1 MRCSICNKPFYYDLS
16 FKDLFYFNFVCSI
29 CTKYLVPKLLTI
41 PIDYGY
47 QIYYYYFTDDET
59 LDEKLEH
66 HIYNRMIGIILKR
79 RDSIVL
85 FLDEYTLPFLKYFS
99 FKMDI
104 TLISIVFLDLEYL
117 LFTEE
122 E

>member
-1 MRCSICNKPFYYDLS
+1 
-16 FKDLFYFNFVCSI
+16 
-29 CTKYLVPKLLTI
+29 
-41 PIDYGY
+41 
-47 QIYYYYFTDDET
+47 
-59 LDEKLEH
+59 
-66 HIYNRMIGIILKR
+66 MIGIILKR
-79 RDSIVL
+79 RESIVL
-85 FLDEYTLPFLKYFS
+85 FLDEYTLPFLKYFN